1 MQNSTRIGAKTNSD
15 QNMEESTQP
24 ACPKCG
30 RKNVMGMVSAFWVTL
45 GNDGEPLEPLHEL
58 VESCAELTDC
68 RACEDCEYTWRDG
81 AE

>member
-1 MQNSTRIGAKTNSD
+1 
-15 QNMEESTQP
+15 
-24 ACPKCG
+24 
-30 RKNVMGMVSAFWVTL
+30 MGMVSAFWVTL